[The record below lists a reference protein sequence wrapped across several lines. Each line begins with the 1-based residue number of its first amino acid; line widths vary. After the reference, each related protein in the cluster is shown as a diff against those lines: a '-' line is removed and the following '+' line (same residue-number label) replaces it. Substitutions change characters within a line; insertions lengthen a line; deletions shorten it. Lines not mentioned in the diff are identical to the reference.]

1 VGASEAKLVHDF
13 LEDSAARLPDKDA
26 VFYLGKWHKYQ
37 EIEER
42 ANALAHLLIGL
53 ETKKG
58 DRVALFIENSP
69 EYVITYYA
77 ILKAGGITV
86 ALNTENTAADVG
98 YIVRDCGVRFFV
110 TNEKQFAK
118 IGQALDERR
127 PVEQVLLWK
136 EAGGGTRARAIGA
149 PAERPGALI
158 AAGDLRQGPD
168 TSVANPKPGIA
179 TGPMTDSPSV
189 PVLPLP
195 ELLGGQS
202 KQKPDAPLTGQDIA
216 SIVYTSGSTGKPRGA
231 TLSHLNIVS
240 NVQSIVEYL
249 RLTADDR
256 IMVVLPF
263 HYIYGKSL
271 LNTHFAVGGSV
282 VIDNRF
288 IYPAA
293 VLQTMR
299 EQAVTGF
306 AGVPSTFTILLNR
319 SLLKGQR
326 FPSLRYVT
334 QAGGAMAPAV
344 QKEVAR
350 AFAPAKLFIMYGATE
365 ASARLSYLDPADLP
379 KKWGSIGKAIPG
391 VELFVADENGHPLG
405 PGQQGEI
412 VARGPNIMRGYWG
425 QPEETKRVLRNG
437 LYFTGD
443 IGVMDEEGFL
453 FVVGRTWDM
462 IKVGGNRVSAKEI
475 EEALYEHPAVAEAA
489 VIGVPDDLLGEVPKA
504 FVVLKPGAPKVSEE
518 QFREFLGER
527 VAPYKTPKVMVFADS
542 LPKNEAGKIQ
552 KKKLR

>member
-1 VGASEAKLVHDF
+1 VSAPEAELVHDF
-13 LEDSAARLPDKDA
+13 LENSAARFPGKDA
-26 VFYLGKWHKYQ
+26 LFYLGRWHTYR
-37 EIEER
+37 EIEAQ
-42 ANALAHLLIGL
+42 ANALARLLVGL
-53 ETKKG
+53 GTRKG
-58 DRVALFIENSP
+58 DRIALSIENSP
-69 EYVITYYA
+69 EYVVTYYA

-110 TNEKQFAK
+110 TNERRFAK
-118 IGQALDERR
+118 IGPAFEERGPIER
-127 PVEQVLLWK
+127 ILLWPA
-136 EAGGGTRARAIGA
+136 AGGGAKEARQAADSAGPGWPDESVDPTPGSGVHR
-149 PAERPGALI
+149 PAGT
-158 AAGDLRQGPD
+158 GPRKGFV
-168 TSVANPKPGIA
+168 THLPKPLESLSTQAVG
-179 TGPMTDSPSV
+179 
-189 PVLPLP
+189 L
-195 ELLGGQS
+195 
-202 KQKPDAPLTGQDIA
+202 PLTGHDIA

-240 NVQSIVEYL
+240 NVRSIIEYL
-249 RLTADDR
+249 RLTSDDR

-288 IYPAA
+288 VYPAA

-306 AGVPSTFTILLNR
+306 AGVPSSFTILLNR
-319 SLLKGQR
+319 SLLAGVK

-350 AFAPAKLFIMYGATE
+350 AFAPARLFIMYGATE

-379 KKWGSIGKAIPG
+379 RKWGSIGKAIPG
-391 VELFVADENGHPLG
+391 VELFVADEKGRPRD
-405 PGQQGEI
+405 PGQEGEI
-412 VARGPNIMRGYWG
+412 VARGPNIMQGYWG
-425 QPEETKRVLRNG
+425 RPDETQRVLRDG

-443 IGVMDEEGFL
+443 IGVMDDEGFL

-475 EEALYEHPAVAEAA
+475 EDALYEHPAVAEAA

-504 FVVLKPGAPKVSEE
+504 FLVLRKGAAPRSDEE
-518 QFREFLGER
+518 FREFLSGR
-527 VAPYKTPKVMVFADS
+527 VASYKVPKFLEFRDG
-542 LPKNEAGKIQ
+542 LPKNAAGKIQ
-552 KKKLR
+552 KRKLR